1 MKRIDLLPQR
11 YAEQRRQRRNLG
23 LVVVAGLVALLLLIG
38 WWFMIGLQIGS
49 AQDELAEV
57 EAANARLE
65 AQIAELQRFAALE
78 AEVQAKRQA
87 LNTIMAGDVDW
98 PAVLTE
104 IAMVVPGEVWLTNL
118 TASAGQTEGATQV
131 GTETAEVR
139 VSNRQP
145 FGRIQFAGNSLS
157 MPGVAKWMTRLESV
171 KEFFAVYLNNA
182 SKAEAAPA
190 GEEGSGGAAV
200 DVVTFDTT
208 LELSNKAASGRFQ
221 RGETQ

>member
-1 MKRIDLLPQR
+1 MRRIDLLPQR
-11 YAEQRRQRRNLG
+11 YAQQRRQRRNLG
-23 LVVVAGLVALLLLIG
+23 LVVAAGLVALLLLIG
-38 WWFMIGLQIGS
+38 GWFMLGLQIGN
-49 AQDELAEV
+49 AEDDLADV
-57 EAANARLE
+57 QAANAQLE
-65 AQIAELQRFAALE
+65 TQIAELQRFAALE

-98 PAVLTE
+98 PAMLTE

-131 GTETAEVR
+131 GTETAPVR

-145 FGRIQFAGNSLS
+145 FGRIQFAGSSLS

-171 KEFFAVYLNNA
+171 KEFFAVYLNSA
-182 SKAEAAPA
+182 AKAE
-190 GEEGSGGAAV
+190 GENTV
-200 DVVTFDTT
+200 DIVTFDTT
-208 LELSNKAASGRFQ
+208 LELSNRAASGRFQ

>member
-1 MKRIDLLPQR
+1 MRRIDLLPQR
-11 YAEQRRQRRNLG
+11 YAEQRRQRRKLG

-38 WWFMIGLQIGS
+38 WWFMLGLQIGT
-49 AQDELAEV
+49 AEDDLAEV
-57 EAANARLE
+57 QAENAQLE
-65 AQIAELQRFAALE
+65 SQIAELQRFAELE

-98 PAVLTE
+98 PATLTE

-131 GTETAEVR
+131 GTETAPVR

-145 FGRIQFAGNSLS
+145 FGRIQFTGSSLS

-171 KEFFAVYLNNA
+171 KEFFAVYLNSA
-182 SKAEAAPA
+182 AKAESAA
-190 GEEGSGGAAV
+190 GEGASAV
-200 DVVTFDTT
+200 EIITFDTT
-208 LELSNKAASGRFQ
+208 LELSNRAASGRFQ
-221 RGETQ
+221 GGETP

>member
-23 LVVVAGLVALLLLIG
+23 LVVVAGLVALLLLVG
-38 WWFMIGLQIGS
+38 WWFLLGRQIGN
-49 AQDELAEV
+49 AEDELADV
-57 EAANARLE
+57 QATNAQLE
-65 AQIAELQRFAALE
+65 SQIAELQRFAELE

-104 IAMVVPGEVWLTNL
+104 LAMVVPGEVWLTTL

-131 GTETAEVR
+131 GTETAEIR

-145 FGRIQFAGNSLS
+145 FGRIQFTGSSLS

-182 SKAEAAPA
+182 TRAEAEATV
-190 GEEGSGGAAV
+190 EI
-200 DVVTFDTT
+200 VTFDTT
-208 LELSNKAASGRFQ
+208 LELTNRAASGRFQ